1 MRLIL
6 HIGTEKTGTTAVQSW
21 LWRNRDVLAKHG
33 IGLPTFVRSPA
44 MAEFAVACRSPGNP
58 CDVSKGLGVHGEEDL
73 TQFRRWIENEI
84 SEDVIKKCAEGMKEY
99 FISAEHLHSRLY
111 HPEDAARVHTL
122 LAKYFN
128 KIEIFCFLRPQ
139 IDIEISLFSTR
150 SRLGWIIGRSLLDRV
165 TPEDPYYSY
174 NDLLARWAAAFG
186 ADAVTPVAFRRN
198 ARPVAFFRE
207 LLGLQDAA
215 DLQPEQ
221 RVNSALDHRVIAMNN
236 ALVRA
241 ARAGGDQAPVRRLPL
256 DRLPCEE
263 PLTLSRDTAR
273 AVQARFA
280 ESNAAL
286 CAAWPAIRPE
296 DLEPDWSRYP
306 EVGNFERLDQVDWS
320 GFLLQILSLQHAA
333 QRRAQGRAA
342 ASEAALMKAKGR
354 LPRALALQRQA
365 VSHLADAAALT
376 PDDAELGAQVAQ
388 ARAELD
394 DLASRQPAP
403 AGPAPGVPPAA
414 E

>member
-1 MRLIL
+1 MPGSSLAPHFENCRWSAFFALRLIWHVPL
-6 HIGTEKTGTTAVQSW
+6 LDSIKIGG
-21 LWRNRDVLAKHG
+21 
-33 IGLPTFVRSPA
+33 
-44 MAEFAVACRSPGNP
+44 
-58 CDVSKGLGVHGEEDL
+58 
-73 TQFRRWIENEI
+73 
-84 SEDVIKKCAEGMKEY
+84 
-99 FISAEHLHSRLY
+99 
-111 HPEDAARVHTL
+111 
-122 LAKYFN
+122 
-128 KIEIFCFLRPQ
+128 
-139 IDIEISLFSTR
+139 
-150 SRLGWIIGRSLLDRV
+150 IIGRSLLDRV
-165 TPEDPYYSY
+165 TPEDPYYHY
-174 NDLLARWAAAFG
+174 HDLLARWAAAFG

-376 PDDAELGAQVAQ
+376 PDDAELRARVAQ
-388 ARAELD
+388 ERAELD

-403 AGPAPGVPPAA
+403 AGPAPGVPPRRNRPALDRRGPRGLSRRHGNA
-414 E
+414 RRSRCARAPGCADRGSDPADGAPARRNKVGRLPRPFL